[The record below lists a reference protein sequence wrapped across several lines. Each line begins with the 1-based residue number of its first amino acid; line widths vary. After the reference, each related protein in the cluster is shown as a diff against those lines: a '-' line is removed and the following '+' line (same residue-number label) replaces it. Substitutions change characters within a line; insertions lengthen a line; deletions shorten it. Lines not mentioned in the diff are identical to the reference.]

1 MFALDKCFYCISID
15 YRKARW
21 SCDMDEEIMLW
32 SIKRI
37 YAESSADTISNIL
50 PGNISLGYSMPK
62 LSCPWRVK
70 ITCLLTVNICR
81 HMGWAMAYF
90 TYGKNKP
97 QCNHCGNGQIW
108 TVIRNV
114 IQQSVLIMSQ
124 ISSNSPAEICFLI
137 VLFVLFSFQI
147 QSLTHKIV
155 FARVRRHICVL
166 PACCDLCIILFF
178 FFISDIS
185 IIQISMACL
194 LHFKQ

>member
-1 MFALDKCFYCISID
+1 M
-15 YRKARW
+15 
-21 SCDMDEEIMLW
+21 W
-32 SIKRI
+32 SIKRFC
-37 YAESSADTISNIL
+37 AESSADTIPSIL
-50 PGNISLGYSMPK
+50 PGNISLGYIMPK

-114 IQQSVLIMSQ
+114 RQQSVLIMSQ
-124 ISSNSPAEICFLI
+124 ISSNSLAEICFLL
-137 VLFVLFSFQI
+137 VLFVLFSLQI
-147 QSLTHKIV
+147 QSQTHKIV

-166 PACCDLCIILFF
+166 PACRDLCKTSFF
-178 FFISDIS
+178 FFVSDIS
-185 IIQISMACL
+185 II
-194 LHFKQ
+194 